1 MEGERRGEPPDR
13 DPLVSL
19 LDSLTEDLAPS
30 EHPRAEDPAPRP
42 AEPAAAPRSSRR
54 QAERTAR
61 RRRHR
66 RGRFLAVAI
75 AVLLL
80 VAAGALLLPGTHWFG
95 SSHKESSPS
104 APGAGTPVANG
115 KPRATQFGWPVVPKA
130 TSYRVRF
137 FRLGDEVFQAKTV
150 EPRIVLP
157 VRWRFD
163 GTVQRL
169 TSGTYHWM
177 VQPGFGP
184 VSAPRYGKA
193 IVDADWTARP

>member
-1 MEGERRGEPPDR
+1 MEGERRGDPADR

-19 LDSLTEDLAPS
+19 LDSLTEDLAPP
-30 EHPRAEDPAPRP
+30 EHPRAEETARRPTEPAP
-42 AEPAAAPRSSRR
+42 AERSTRR

-61 RRRHR
+61 RRRRR
-66 RGRFLAVAI
+66 RGRFLAAAI
-75 AVLLL
+75 GVLLL

-95 SSHKESSPS
+95 SSHKSSTPF
-104 APGAGTPVANG
+104 APGGSVAKG

-150 EPRIVLP
+150 KPRIVLP

-169 TSGTYHWM
+169 TAGTYHWM
-177 VQPGFGP
+177 VQPGFGSD
-184 VSAPRYGKA
+184 SAPRYGKA